1 MDRLRGTATWGHMSF
16 VIPQIQDFK
25 QQFSLDFPFGPGPSA
40 VSDAEI
46 QNALNLVA
54 GGSYF
59 NAALFSLAPLGPA
72 GANPTTNEATLA
84 FLYCAAHYV
93 YLNVKTRGG
102 LHAPGFKG
110 GTNSAAD
117 GPLASKGVG
126 QVNVAYQWPDSV
138 TGDPMLFQFTR
149 SPYGEMYLQMLTPKL
164 VGNAGLVM
172 GENLP
177 KGWGY

>member
-1 MDRLRGTATWGHMSF
+1 MSF
-16 VIPQIQDFK
+16 VIPQVADFK
-25 QQFSLDFPFGPGPSA
+25 AQFALDFPFGAGSSA

-59 NAALFSLAPLGPA
+59 NPALFSLAPLGAA
-72 GANPTTNEATLA
+72 GTNPTTNEATLA
-84 FLYCAAHYV
+84 FLYCSAHYV

-102 LHAPGFKG
+102 LHSPGFKG
-110 GTNSAAD
+110 GANSAASGVLSGKTV
-117 GPLASKGVG
+117 GPVSE
-126 QVNVAYQWPDSV
+126 NFEWPDGV
-138 TGDPMLFQFTR
+138 KNDPMLFQFTR

-164 VGNAGLVM
+164 VGNVGLVM

>member
-1 MDRLRGTATWGHMSF
+1 MSF
-16 VIPQIQDFK
+16 VIPQVADFK
-25 QQFSLDFPFGPGPSA
+25 NQFSLDFPFGPGPSA
-40 VSDAEI
+40 ISDAEI

-59 NAALFSLAPLGPA
+59 NADLFSLAPLGAA

-84 FLYCAAHYV
+84 FLYCSAHYV

-102 LHAPGFKG
+102 LHVPGFKG
-110 GTNSAAD
+110 GTTSSPHATIAGKTV
-117 GPLASKGVG
+117 GPVSENFEWPASVK
-126 QVNVAYQWPDSV
+126 D
-138 TGDPMLFQFTR
+138 DPMLFQFTH

-164 VGNAGLVM
+164 VGNVGLVM

>member
-1 MDRLRGTATWGHMSF
+1 MSF
-16 VIPQIQDFK
+16 VIPQVADFK
-25 QQFSLDFPFGPGPSA
+25 AQFALDYPFGAGPSA

-54 GGSYF
+54 AGSYF
-59 NAALFSLAPLGPA
+59 NAALFSLAPLGPS
-72 GANPTTNEATLA
+72 GTNPQTNEATLA

-93 YLNVKTRGG
+93 YLNLKMRGG

-110 GTNSAAD
+110 GLTAAASAAV
-117 GPLASKGVG
+117 ASKTVG
-126 QVNVAYQWPDSV
+126 PVSETFQWPESI
-138 TGDPMLFQFTR
+138 TGDPMLFQFVR

-164 VGNAGLVM
+164 VGNVGLVM